1 MSDGIRSLTLEEID
15 KKKRGEYAEAL
26 SSTFSLE
33 DLEALLDKSEDT
45 QEFIRQKRERVRGD
59 RVFSLEIKMGKEGA
73 VMIKG
78 LCATDYL
85 DMGSIAPVKIISP
98 INLQFTEKGSE
109 EITLKQLVEL
119 LEKES
124 G

>member
-1 MSDGIRSLTLEEID
+1 MDEIRNLTLEEINR
-15 KKKRGEYAEAL
+15 KKREEYAEAL

-45 QEFIRQKRERVRGD
+45 QEFIRQKRDRVLAD

-85 DMGSIAPVKIISP
+85 DGGTLAPVKIISP
-98 INLQFTEKGSE
+98 ISLQFTEKGSE
-109 EITLKQLVEL
+109 EITLKQLIEL

>member
-1 MSDGIRSLTLEEID
+1 MADEIRSLTLEEID
-15 KKKRGEYAEAL
+15 RKKRKEYAEAL

-33 DLEALLDKSEDT
+33 DLDALLDKSEDT
-45 QEFIRQKRERVRGD
+45 QEFIRRKRERVLAD
-59 RVFSLEIKMGKEGA
+59 RVFSLEVKQGKDGA

-78 LCATDYL
+78 ICATDYL
-85 DMGSIAPVKIISP
+85 DGGTLIPVKVISP

-124 G
+124 E